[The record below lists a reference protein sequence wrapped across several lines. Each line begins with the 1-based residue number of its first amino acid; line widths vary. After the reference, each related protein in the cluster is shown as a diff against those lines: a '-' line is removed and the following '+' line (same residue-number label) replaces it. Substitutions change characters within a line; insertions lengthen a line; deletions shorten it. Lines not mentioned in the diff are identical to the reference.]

1 MTNRHIPGMV
11 LSGAQDL
18 ITELGGNPSQLAQQA
33 GLPIASLRDGDIPV
47 DLSSVLTFMELA
59 SHQLHCRNFSILLA
73 GRNGLDVFGPLWIL
87 LRSARTLRQML
98 EDLASNYDMYTK
110 AAAISLEEIGE
121 TMALSWD
128 TTTDL
133 AVSAALGA
141 EYGFA
146 MLVNELRKL
155 DATFVPLA
163 VQFRHESPQDL
174 SMHKELF
181 GPNLSFN
188 QDRNAIHLANHTL
201 ALPMSSANTR
211 VHSLVRSM
219 FRCETQMGHAN
230 LSYRLENIV
239 RSLLPYS
246 PCTIDEV
253 AQSLGVSK
261 RVLQDRLKRECTSF
275 KEIRDK
281 VRYDLA
287 LKYLQNS
294 SLSLAE
300 ISEILGY
307 SELSA
312 FSRSFRRWHGE
323 PASSVRRGRL
333 LAA

>member
-1 MTNRHIPGMV
+1 MTNRHIPGIV
-11 LSGAQDL
+11 LSGAEEL
-18 ITELGGNPSQLAQQA
+18 VIELGGNPSQLALEA
-33 GLPIASLRDGDIPV
+33 GLPVASLQDGDIPV
-47 DLSSVLTFMELA
+47 DLAAVLEFMELA
-59 SHQLHCRNFSILLA
+59 SHQLHCRNFSMLLA
-73 GRNGLDVFGPLWIL
+73 ARNGLDVFGPLWIL

-98 EDLASNYDMYTK
+98 EDLASNYDMYTR
-110 AAAISLEEIGE
+110 AATISLEEAGE
-121 TMALSWD
+121 TLAMSWD
-128 TTTDL
+128 TTTEL
-133 AVSAALGA
+133 SVSAALGA

-146 MLVNELRKL
+146 MSVYEFRKL
-155 DATFVPLA
+155 DPSFVPLA
-163 VQFRHESPQDL
+163 VQFRHAPPIDL
-174 SMHKELF
+174 SLHKELF

-188 QDRNAIHLANHTL
+188 QDRNAIHFSQQALAM
-201 ALPMSSANTR
+201 PMISANTR

-219 FRCETQMGHAN
+219 FRCDTQVGHAS
-230 LSYRLENIV
+230 LSHRLENMV

-246 PCTIDEV
+246 PCTVDEV

-261 RVLQDRLKRECTSF
+261 RALQDRLKRENTSF

-287 LKYLQNS
+287 LKYLHNS

-323 PASSVRRGRL
+323 PASAVRRGRL